1 MIGFSFSF
9 SRWIAMVIKELIQLR
24 RDRLTFAMIIGIP
37 ILELVVF
44 GYAVNTD
51 PRYLPTAVVSADSS
65 IFTRSLISGLKNSD
79 YFQFLDHVKDEAGG
93 TRSLKNGEALFVVTI
108 PEDFTRKMLR
118 GEQPSILVEA
128 DASDPMAT
136 GGATASLGNL
146 VQAILTRDF
155 RGPLAD
161 MIPKAPPYSIVTHDL
176 YNPEALTSY
185 NVVPGLMGVVLTF
198 TLIMM
203 TALAITRE
211 RERGTM
217 ENLLTMPVTP
227 LEVICGKIVPYIF
240 IGIIQASIIMLSAK
254 LLFHVPFVG
263 SLPILLA
270 MILLFIVG
278 NLMIGI
284 TLSSFANNQM
294 QAMQMAIFT
303 LLPSIL
309 LSGFLFPFLGM
320 PMWAQRIG
328 SVIPLTYF
336 MRIARGIMLKGSTYV
351 DLWPNM
357 WPLLV
362 FALVMLILGI
372 RFYRRTLD

>member
-9 SRWIAMVIKELIQLR
+9 SRWMAMVIKELIQLR

-79 YFQFLDHVKDEAGG
+79 YFQFLDHVKDEAEG
-93 TRSLKNGEALFVVTI
+93 TTSLKNGEALFVVTI

-136 GGATASLGNL
+136 GNATASLGNL
-146 VQAILTRDF
+146 VQAIVTRDF
-155 RGPLAD
+155 RGPLKD

-176 YNPEALTSY
+176 YNPEALTTY

-263 SLPILLA
+263 SLPILLV

-336 MRIARGIMLKGSTYV
+336 MRSARGIMLKGSGYV